1 MDLKSLIQKKTA
13 HKPPRIVVHGIHG
26 VGKSFF
32 ASKSPNPVF
41 LITEDGLVNIEVDH
55 FPIATN
61 LDNVWAYMDMIIKEQ
76 SEYKTF
82 VVDTLDWLEKLI
94 FKSVCEENKVDSP
107 EKIGYGKAYVFA
119 MKHWERF
126 LRGLDLI
133 RDKGIAVV
141 LLAHNEI
148 KTYSPPDG
156 MAYDR
161 YQIKLHR
168 HAASAI
174 EEWADLVLFANFK
187 TYVSKDA
194 QGKSKAIGSGE
205 RVLYSSNKPAWRAK
219 SRYSIPDEIPLD
231 FGVLLEAIKDNS
243 KAAPA
248 NNNEAKKEIKPS

>member
-1 MDLKSLIQKKTA
+1 MDLKSLIQKRTA
-13 HKPPRIVVHGIHG
+13 NKPPRIVVHGIHG
-26 VGKSFF
+26 VGKSLF
-32 ASKSPNPVF
+32 ASKSPAPVF

-55 FPIATN
+55 FPLALS
-61 LDNVWAYMDMIIKEQ
+61 LDDVWTYMDMIIKEQ

-119 MKHWERF
+119 MNHWERF

-156 MAYDR
+156 EAYDR

-168 HAASAI
+168 HAATAI
-174 EEWADLVLFANFK
+174 EEWADAVLFANFK
-187 TYVSKDA
+187 SYISKDA
-194 QGKSKAIGSGE
+194 QGKNKAIGSGE

-231 FGVLLEAIKDNS
+231 FGVLLEAIKGNN
-243 KAAPA
+243 
-248 NNNEAKKEIKPS
+248 NNNETTKEEK